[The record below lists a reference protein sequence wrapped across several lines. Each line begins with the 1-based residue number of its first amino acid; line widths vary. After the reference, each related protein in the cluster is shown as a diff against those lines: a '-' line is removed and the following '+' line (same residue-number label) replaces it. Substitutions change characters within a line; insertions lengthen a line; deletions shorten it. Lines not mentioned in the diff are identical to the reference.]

1 MTIAEALAQAS
12 RTKAILGTRNNSS
25 TAETKRLA
33 INTIDALIDIIGWYD
48 RNQKRLIKGISNL
61 TNDKFSVKT
70 KLFYNVVRDCDYLL
84 PFLDNE
90 EKLAFV
96 DYVNKEFGGDPDDA
110 A

>member
-12 RTKAILGTRNNSS
+12 KTKTILDTSDNICTLKTR
-25 TAETKRLA
+25 RQA
-33 INTIDALIDIIGWYD
+33 INTIDALVDIIKWYD
-48 RNQKRLIKGISNL
+48 RNQKRLIKGLSNMAA
-61 TNDKFSVKT
+61 DKFRVKT
-70 KLFYNVVRDCDYLL
+70 KLLYNVVRDCDYLL